1 VDAYAADDGVQSLL
15 TCVARVDTNRIE
27 LLCEKNPFG
36 DQGCSSETIG
46 VQVHGCLAGL
56 GTGALMALVAL
67 GMESIMVRTDACSE
81 CAWGTLQTLID
92 EHVAQT
98 QELLGAW
105 NKATI
110 IESISNIQE
119 THMRPMWNAHNPPL
133 SRRDLFRLVSRQ
145 GQVALARSIE
155 QKKPGLN
162 HKPGHDRR
170 RIINAVEHQ
179 SVSKAENDPILV
191 GKSYAA
197 LSVSDSCTACGV
209 CAHACP
215 TDALHYTTNP
225 EKTTFQ
231 LTISTQFCIGC
242 ELCTYVCAPNAVV
255 VDHTPS
261 FSKVFGLEVASI
273 LREGELAKCEK
284 CNGAYASNLGTR
296 FCPACDYRQK
306 NPFGSIM
313 PPGIKIPLQN
323 TSGGRRP

>member
-1 VDAYAADDGVQSLL
+1 
-15 TCVARVDTNRIE
+15 
-27 LLCEKNPFG
+27 
-36 DQGCSSETIG
+36 
-46 VQVHGCLAGL
+46 
-56 GTGALMALVAL
+56 MALVAL
-67 GMESIMVRTDACSE
+67 GMESVKVRTDACSE
-81 CAWGTLQTLID
+81 CAWGTLLTLID

-98 QELLGAW
+98 QGLLGAW

-119 THMRPMWNAHNPPL
+119 THVRPLWNAHNPPL
-133 SRRDLFRLVSRQ
+133 SRRDLFRLASRQ

-155 QKKPGLN
+155 QKKTGSNHTPGR
-162 HKPGHDRR
+162 DRR
-170 RIINAVEHQ
+170 RIINAVEHL
-179 SVSKAENDPILV
+179 SVSKAGADPILA
-191 GKSYAA
+191 GNSFAA
-197 LSVSDSCTACGV
+197 LFVSDSCTACGV
-209 CAHACP
+209 CARACP
-215 TDALHYTTNP
+215 TNALHYSTNP

-273 LREGELAKCEK
+273 LREGELTKCEK
-284 CNGAYASNLGTR
+284 CNGAFASNPETR

-313 PPGIKIPLQN
+313 PPGIKIPPQI
-323 TSGGRRP
+323 TPGGRRP